1 MIMKLTKSL
10 LLMCASLG
18 LFACSNEEIPG
29 NGSKIEGPVDI
40 AVKINLPSDLNTK
53 ALSEPTREDSGSEID
68 VDIESITVTLNA
80 DKGGKT
86 VELTEDD
93 LANLTTTFEGVEN
106 PHSVSVKVNY
116 TDDKYSFDL
125 ETANTTYA
133 GLKAPMDGISYDFKS
148 TEEGKA
154 TINVQVTHKLARL
167 EFSEIQHVDN
177 NGECIF
183 TQDITIEGS
192 FLQDAG
198 IPVTKWEDFK
208 NENLWDKFS
217 GKFLTNNIYPAE
229 NKCTAYNIEGDSK
242 PIFTL
247 AFDNVKYTPEYEAKE
262 QTVWVGTHGYAIVD
276 KYKITNVSN
285 FTQEEIEKFG
295 ITYVQG
301 QDEYE
306 ITKFPAGYIY
316 TVTGLEVPDEAIKST
331 INGNGVNITATIN
344 VTPWTVVNGTVE
356 WK

>member
-53 ALSEPTREDSGSEID
+53 ALSEPTRGDSGSEKD

-80 DKGGKT
+80 DKGENT
-86 VELTEDD
+86 VKLTGDE

-106 PHSVSVKVNY
+106 PHFVSVKVNY
-116 TDDKYSFDL
+116 TDEYSFDL

-133 GLKAPMDGISYDFKS
+133 GLKAPMDGKSDDFIS

-154 TINVQVTHKLARL
+154 TINVQVAHKLARL
-167 EFSEIQHVDN
+167 EFSGIQHVDN
-177 NGECIF
+177 NNECIF

-217 GKFLTNNIYPAE
+217 GKFLTNNVYPAD

-285 FTQEEIEKFG
+285 FTREEIEKFG

-316 TVTGLEVPDEAIKST
+316 TVTSLEVPDEAIKST